1 MNNSKSALFTLL
13 MSLFLYTG
21 TAAAANHP
29 VQFAL
34 GTSSSSVKGIVKGSN
49 DEDYVLRASGGQT
62 MTVKL
67 SAKSTLIYFNV
78 LNKVSDETLYV
89 GSSVGKN
96 AWSGSLPTD
105 GEYIIRVYTMGKG
118 KDAGHS
124 TPFSLSI
131 SIK

>member
-1 MNNSKSALFTLL
+1 MNNSKSIFFTLL
-13 MSLFLYTG
+13 ISLILYTG
-21 TAAAANHP
+21 TSIAATHP
-29 VQFAL
+29 VQFAK
-34 GTSSSSVKGIVKGSN
+34 GTSSSSVKGVVKGAN

-62 MTVKL
+62 MNVKL

-78 LNKVSDETLYV
+78 LNKASDETLYV

-105 GEYIIRVYTMGKG
+105 GDYIIRVYTMGKG
-118 KDAGHS
+118 KDSGHS